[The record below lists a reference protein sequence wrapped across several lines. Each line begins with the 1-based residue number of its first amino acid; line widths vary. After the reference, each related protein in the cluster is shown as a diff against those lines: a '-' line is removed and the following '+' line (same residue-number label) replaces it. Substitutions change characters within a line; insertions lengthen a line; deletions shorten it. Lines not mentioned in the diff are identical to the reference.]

1 MRKWMDYAQEKW
13 DGVSKKHKIAA
24 AVVILILIIAI
35 IGGYYANG

>member
-1 MRKWMDYAQEKW
+1 MRKWIDYAQEKW

-35 IGGYYANG
+35 IGG